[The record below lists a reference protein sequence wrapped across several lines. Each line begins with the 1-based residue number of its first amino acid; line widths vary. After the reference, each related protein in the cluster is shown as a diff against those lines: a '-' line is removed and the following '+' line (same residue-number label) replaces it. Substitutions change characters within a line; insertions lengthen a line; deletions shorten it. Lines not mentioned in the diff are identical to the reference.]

1 MDYYLGSKINVIKLV
16 KILQN
21 ISFYLFIFHVN

>member
-1 MDYYLGSKINVIKLV
+1 MDYYLGSKINVIKVV

>member
-21 ISFYLFIFHVN
+21 ISFYLFIFRVN

>member
-1 MDYYLGSKINVIKLV
+1 MDYYLGSKINVIKVV

-21 ISFYLFIFHVN
+21 ISFYLFIFHMN

>member
-1 MDYYLGSKINVIKLV
+1 MDYYLGSKINVIKPV
-16 KILQN
+16 KILQD

>member
-1 MDYYLGSKINVIKLV
+1 MDYYLGSKINVIKEV

-21 ISFYLFIFHVN
+21 ISFYLFIFHMN

>member
-1 MDYYLGSKINVIKLV
+1 MDYYLGSKINVIKVV

-21 ISFYLFIFHVN
+21 ISFYLFIFRVN